1 MLVLLTVECVS
12 CVMILVYQPSMLIS
26 LKKVIQSRL
35 IHVSKWEM
43 STNQPE

>member
-1 MLVLLTVECVS
+1 MSLVLVLLAVECVG

-35 IHVSKWEM
+35 IHVSNFGM
-43 STNQPE
+43 STY